1 MGANIADDDRRMPRP
16 VADQK
21 KIESERGSVADQQ
34 NGFAPCGPI
43 TVGIPNFEGPL
54 EPGVASIIQ
63 KLLEGV
69 SSRTAKAGRQS
80 VYRLRKSNDHNAA
93 PSFSRSAGTISPL
106 HGPS

>member
-1 MGANIADDDRRMPRP
+1 MGADIADDDRRMPRP

-21 KIESERGSVADQQ
+21 KIKGERGSVPDQQ
-34 NGFAPCGPI
+34 DGLPPPRPI
-43 TVGIPNFEGPL
+43 TIRIPDIKGPL
-54 EPGVASIIQ
+54 EPSVASIIQ

-69 SSRTAKAGRQS
+69 SGRTAKAGRKS

-106 HGPS
+106 HGQP